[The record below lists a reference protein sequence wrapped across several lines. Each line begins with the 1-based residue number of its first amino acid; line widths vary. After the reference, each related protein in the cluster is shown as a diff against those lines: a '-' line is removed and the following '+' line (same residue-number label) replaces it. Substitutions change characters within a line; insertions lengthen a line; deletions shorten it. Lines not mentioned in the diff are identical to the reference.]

1 MMTNYLYNGETVNV
15 DNSPVLTCT
24 KDLPT
29 KTYTVAK
36 SMAGYYLKIIEDFT
50 IPSKVY
56 GDVASKAERIIS
68 TFNDRK
74 HSTGVLLKG
83 LKGSGKTML
92 SKMISVELL
101 KQGKPTIVINTD
113 YSDSDFLKFLQDI
126 DTETVI
132 LFDEFEKNYSKTE
145 MESLLTLLD
154 GTMDSKKL
162 FLFTVNSD
170 YLIDAMRNRPN
181 RIFYNITFGG
191 LSEDEVVAYCKDALL
206 DKSLIQHV
214 VATSKIYDPFNF
226 DMLKSLVEEMN
237 RYNCSVKDALEWL
250 SFELS
255 DRWSDCKAELFVDG
269 VKVELKDDE
278 IHWSIR
284 DNDVEVEGKEDK
296 TTYCFNQYD
305 IVFHDKTKTVYE
317 DGADKLVVT
326 PIVKGFFNPL
336 VNF

>member
-1 MMTNYLYNGETVNV
+1 MTNYLYNGETVNV

-24 KDLPT
+24 TELPA

-36 SMAGYYLKIIEDFT
+36 SIAGYYLKVIEDFT
-50 IPSKVY
+50 LPSKIY
-56 GDVASKAERIIS
+56 GNVAKKAQRIIS

-101 KQGKPTIVINTD
+101 KLGKPTIVINNG

-132 LFDEFEKNYSKTE
+132 LFDEFEKNYSRQD
-145 MESLLTLLD
+145 MEKLLTLLD

-181 RIFYNITFGG
+181 RIFYNISFGG
-191 LSEDEVVAYCKDALL
+191 LSENEVVAYCEDALL

-237 RYNCSVKDALEWL
+237 RYKCSVKDALEWL
-250 SFELS
+250 SFELNTQ
-255 DRWSDCKAELFVDG
+255 WIDCKAELFVDG
-269 VKVELKDDE
+269 VAVELKDNK
-278 IHWSIR
+278 IHWSIKN
-284 DNDVEVEGKEDK
+284 NDVEVKGESNGTIYSFD
-296 TTYCFNQYD
+296 QLD
-305 IVFHDKTKTVYE
+305 IVFHDKTKTIYE
-317 DGADKLVVT
+317 DGLDRLVVT
-326 PIVKGFFNPL
+326 PIIKGFYNPI
-336 VNF
+336 FSF

>member
-1 MMTNYLYNGETVNV
+1 MTNYLYNGETVKV
-15 DNSPVLTCT
+15 DNSPVLSCT
-24 KDLPT
+24 TELPA
-29 KTYTVAK
+29 KTYTVAN
-36 SMAGYYLKIIEDFT
+36 SISGYYLKVIEDFT
-50 IPSKVY
+50 LPSKVY
-56 GDVASKAERIIS
+56 GDVASKAQRIIS

-132 LFDEFEKNYSKTE
+132 LFDEFEKNYNHEE
-145 MESLLTLLD
+145 MEKLLTLLD

-170 YLIDAMRNRPN
+170 HLIDAMKNRPN
-181 RIFYNITFGG
+181 RIFYNISFGG
-191 LSEDEVVAYCKDALL
+191 LSEVEVVAYCEDALA

-226 DMLKSLVEEMN
+226 DMLNSLVEEMN
-237 RYNCSVKDALEWL
+237 RYNCDVKDALEWL
-250 SFELS
+250 SFELNTE
-255 DRWSDCKAELFVDG
+255 WIDCKAELFVGG
-269 VKVELKDDE
+269 VAVELKNDE
-278 IHWSIR
+278 IHWSIK
-284 DNDVEVEGKEDK
+284 DDDVEVTDK
-296 TTYCFNQYD
+296 ANKTIYYFNQLD
-305 IVFHDKTKTVYE
+305 IVFHDKTKTIYE
-317 DGADKLVVT
+317 DGSDRLVVT

-336 VNF
+336 VHF

>member
-1 MMTNYLYNGETVNV
+1 MTNYLYNGETVNV

-24 KDLPT
+24 TELPA

-36 SMAGYYLKIIEDFT
+36 SMAGYYLKVIDDFT
-50 IPSKVY
+50 LPSKVY
-56 GDVASKAERIIS
+56 GDVASKAQRIIS
-68 TFNDRK
+68 SFNDRK

-132 LFDEFEKNYSKTE
+132 LFDEFEKNYNKKE

-170 YLIDAMRNRPN
+170 YLIDAMKNRPN
-181 RIFYNITFGG
+181 RIFYNIAFGG
-191 LSEDEVVAYCKDALL
+191 LSENEVVAYSEDALL
-206 DKSLIQHV
+206 DKSLIQQV
-214 VATSKIYDPFNF
+214 VATSKIYNPFNF
-226 DMLKSLVEEMN
+226 DMLNSLVEEMN

-255 DRWSDCKAELFVDG
+255 ESWIDCKAELFTDG
-269 VKVELKDDE
+269 VKVELENDE
-278 IHWSIR
+278 IYWSIR
-284 DNDVEVEGKEDK
+284 DNDVTVAGKNDE
-296 TTYCFNQYD
+296 TAYCFSQYD
-305 IVFHDKTKTVYE
+305 IVFHDKTKTIYE
-317 DGADKLVVT
+317 NGSDRLVVT
-326 PIVKGFFNPL
+326 PITKAFFNPL
-336 VNF
+336 VHF